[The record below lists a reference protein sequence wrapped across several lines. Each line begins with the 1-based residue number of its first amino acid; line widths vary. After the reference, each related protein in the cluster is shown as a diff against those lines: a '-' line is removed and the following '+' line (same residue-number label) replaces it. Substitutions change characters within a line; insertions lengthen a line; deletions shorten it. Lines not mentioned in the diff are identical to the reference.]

1 MIDRCTCIRKSFPL
15 LMASCH
21 HSAPK
26 KSHYTIGEKNIVYD
40 EDLVGKRFFYKP
52 RASNQF
58 VLIKVYRRTGG
69 KSGYE
74 SVAVMDAKT
83 YEHVAYASVNNLYRA
98 VETERSFD
106 DALAVYL
113 QNLLRSQV
121 SSLEEKNTE

>member
-1 MIDRCTCIRKSFPL
+1 MASSHHAASKSF
-15 LMASCH
+15 
-21 HSAPK
+21 
-26 KSHYTIGEKNIVYD
+26 HYTIGEKNIVYD

-58 VLIKVYRRTGG
+58 LLIKVYRKTGG
-69 KSGYE
+69 KPGYE

-106 DALAVYL
+106 EALAVYL
-113 QNLLRSQV
+113 QNLNPSPV
-121 SSLEEKNTE
+121 SSYEEKNTE